1 MKKILFKILLAVA
14 GKFLAKRF
22 GYGKYSGY
30 QSTGYGYDPYFG
42 SRNYDASY
50 RGGFFKPYKYK
61 RKKSKLKK
69 LIDFFD

>member
-22 GYGKYSGY
+22 GFRRYGGHNSP
-30 QSTGYGYDPYFG
+30 GYGYDPYYG
-42 SRNYDASY
+42 GGHNAPY

-61 RKKSKLKK
+61 KKNKFKKLKD
-69 LIDFFD
+69 LFD